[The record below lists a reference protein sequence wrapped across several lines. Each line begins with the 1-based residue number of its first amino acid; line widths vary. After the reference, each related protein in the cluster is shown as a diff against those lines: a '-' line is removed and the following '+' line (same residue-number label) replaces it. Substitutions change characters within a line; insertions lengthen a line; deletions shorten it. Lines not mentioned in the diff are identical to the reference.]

1 MESIIFPLE
10 RHDFS
15 WLMVNHSR
23 TTNTSS
29 NSPFFSPSSPFQ
41 DGLHVK
47 TEEPGTFF
55 NFAFQDLSLGFL
67 SLVVI
72 RNFYKDIHF
81 QFPSKNAV
89 SEKWDLKILVI
100 LTNLIK
106 TITGVLLLLISLP
119 VALPVTCLFW
129 LLSALVKTIYAF
141 QFGGS
146 VSKAQGMDGLWG
158 LETKESRPFILV
170 CLRLSG
176 NPDQEKIRHHI
187 ASRILDVRDAEGDY
201 RFKKFRQTFSQLYG
215 YYIWKDAGDF
225 DVADH
230 IRLIDLQ
237 EYYWQTPKE
246 AHHGSSSGVVEE
258 SVEEPVEVADTLLN
272 RFLSEEGMTPLSSA
286 RPPWEVLLLT
296 RGDGSY
302 NVVIRVHHA
311 IGDGISLMRVCVE
324 TLVDSPLG
332 PLVVNPRKEN
342 NALFRAAL
350 GLWSA
355 LLLPLGLIQLV
366 ANFDS
371 NSMHG
376 CQLSGKKVIASS
388 RGIPLAVLK
397 SIKLASGTTVNDV
410 LMSCLSASL
419 SKHFSRR
426 SEVMDQVTAVVPVSF
441 HDLSA
446 PLVVSNQFSC
456 ATVKLPVSQ
465 EHTPEE
471 RLRAMKSLLDGMKR
485 DPTLLAV
492 FSMMRAVSEVLP
504 ARVAELLL
512 SGGGISLAA
521 SNVPGPQQE
530 ITVWGDKVEDLL
542 FWVPNRAPVGVGFSF
557 ASYMGFV
564 NIGLNVDASIVDSV
578 EEAQQLLDGIEAEVY
593 HLHQKYGKNN

>member
-29 NSPFFSPSSPFQ
+29 NFPFFSPSAPFQ
-41 DGLHVK
+41 DGLQIK
-47 TEEPGTFF
+47 TEESGTLF
-55 NFAFQDLSLGFL
+55 NLTLQDLPLGFL

-72 RNFYKDIHF
+72 RNLYKDIHF

-89 SEKWDLKILVI
+89 FENWNLKILFV

-106 TITGVLLLLISLP
+106 TITGALLLAISLP
-119 VALPVTCLFW
+119 IALPVTFLFW
-129 LLSALVKTIYAF
+129 LLSTLVQTIYTF

-170 CLRLSG
+170 CLRLAG
-176 NPDQEKIRHHI
+176 IPDARKISHHI
-187 ASRILDVRDAEGDY
+187 ASRILDARDATGDY

-215 YYIWKDAGDF
+215 YYIWKEAGDF

-230 IRLIDLQ
+230 IRLVDLQ
-237 EYYWQTPKE
+237 EYYWGTPKE
-246 AHHGSSSGVVEE
+246 ADHGGSGVVEE
-258 SVEEPVEVADTLLN
+258 ESVEEEPVEVADTLLN

-286 RPPWEVLLLT
+286 RPPWQVILLT

-302 NVVIRVHHA
+302 NVVIKVHHA

-324 TLVDSPLG
+324 TLVDTPLG

-342 NALFRAAL
+342 AFFRAAL

-376 CQLSGKKVIASS
+376 CQLSGKKVIACS

-397 SIKLASGTTVNDV
+397 SIKLAAGSTVNDV

-426 SEVMDQVTAVVPVSF
+426 SEVIDQVTAVVPVSF

-465 EHTPEE
+465 EHTAEE

-512 SGGGISLAA
+512 SGGGITLAA

-564 NIGLNVDASIVDSV
+564 NIGLNVDANIVSSV

-593 HLHQKYGKNN
+593 HLHQKYAKNK